1 MVILVLP
8 LSETTDFIT
17 DQIRTLISLLRTLR
31 SLPMTSKQGF
41 TESSAEEIRRIY
53 LEQAIAKKLSQ
64 AGLMNNSGDRWN
76 EQKERYDKI
85 GSLEDL
91 RKLEGR

>member
-1 MVILVLP
+1 VLIVVLP
-8 LSETTDFIT
+8 LSETTDFLT

-31 SLPMTSKQGF
+31 SLPTKSKQDF
-41 TESSAEEIRRIY
+41 TESSAEEIRRKY

-64 AGLMNNSGDRWN
+64 AGLMNNSGDMWN
-76 EQKERYDKI
+76 EQKERYEKI